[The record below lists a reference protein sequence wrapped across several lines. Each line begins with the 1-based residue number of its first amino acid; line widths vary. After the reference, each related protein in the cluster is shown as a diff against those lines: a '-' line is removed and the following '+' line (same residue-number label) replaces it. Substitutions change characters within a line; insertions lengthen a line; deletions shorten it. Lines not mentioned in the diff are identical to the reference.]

1 MFKIR
6 IGSKTFGR
14 LSIGSSNLG
23 SIQKSAPVFVQ
34 PITPTPVPTSTTST
48 TLPITTSTSTTTI
61 AGSWILATGIWNDGG
76 VWIDTSN
83 WID

>member
-14 LSIGSSNLG
+14 ISIGSNNLG

-34 PITPTPVPTSTTST
+34 PVSPIPVPTSTTST
-48 TLPITTSTSTTTI
+48 TTI
-61 AGSWILATGIWNDGG
+61 GGTWILATGYWNDSG
-76 VWIDTSN
+76 VWIDSSN

>member
-1 MFKIR
+1 MFKIK

-14 LSIGSSNLG
+14 ISVGRSNFG

-34 PITPTPVPTSTTST
+34 PVPPTPVPTSTTST
-48 TLPITTSTSTTTI
+48 TLPIGT
-61 AGSWILATGIWNDGG
+61 WILATGFWNDSG
-76 VWIDTSN
+76 VWIDSSF

>member
-1 MFKIR
+1 MFKIK

-14 LSIGSSNLG
+14 ISVGRSNFG

-34 PITPTPVPTSTTST
+34 PLPPTPAPTS
-48 TLPITTSTSTTTI
+48 TTSTSTTTI
-61 AGSWILATGIWNDGG
+61 GGSWILATGFWNDSG
-76 VWIDTSN
+76 VWIDSSN